1 MKINPRY
8 KVRQVAGENIVLIQ
22 GRNPGDM
29 TTVVA
34 LNESSLFLWNQ
45 LEGKEFD
52 VEQLADLL
60 TDHFEVDRPTA
71 LRDAEAWVENLRSNN
86 ILA

>member
-34 LNESSLFLWNQ
+34 HNESSLFLWNQ
-45 LEGKEFD
+45 LEGKEID